1 MTNKSRTISSDI
13 FFWGG
18 EGGFEIFL
26 SRLTVREGGGVL
38 RDSGQVKIKNKH
50 KKKLIGL
57 ELFERPLIS

>member
-1 MTNKSRTISSDI
+1 M
-13 FFWGG
+13 FFFRG